1 MWKYSIL
8 TICLSVIFTTSAIA
22 EPVLLK
28 DKEIRDSHKT
38 PAKQAP
44 EKNSGL
50 KDKVKTPIEPLL
62 PLLSSSEENYK
73 SLIEPA
79 PARYSGSKDPFFA
92 KVVPFNDSDYT
103 WNFIKEKKDHKI
115 FVSETPW
122 SRYRTFKAEAVI
134 EQPIEVLME
143 VMLDVDGFAAWLP
156 DCLQSRHLKTLG
168 KDKFEGHF
176 LVHVIWDSIWPITNR
191 DFVIEV
197 VTHLDWKTMIITV
210 ELISVDDS
218 DVPVAKGTKRL
229 KKFYSRYQ
237 YSTIDRNHTHVT
249 YSMVVDPDLPFPS
262 RIAEIQTAP
271 IPYKTLVGLAER
283 AKDPVFRQRAVQEL
297 F

>member
-1 MWKYSIL
+1 MWKHSIL
-8 TICLSVIFTTSAIA
+8 SVCLTVMLMGSSIA
-22 EPVLLK
+22 EPVLLNNNEIK
-28 DKEIRDSHKT
+28 DNHKSLAK
-38 PAKQAP
+38 PAPVKV
-44 EKNSGL
+44 SGL
-50 KDKVKTPIEPLL
+50 NDTDKTSSEPLP
-62 PLLSSSEENYK
+62 PLLNNSKDDYK
-73 SLIEPA
+73 SLTEPA
-79 PARYSGSKDPFFA
+79 PARYSGSKDPVFA
-92 KVVPFNDSDYT
+92 KVAPFKDNDYKWD
-103 WNFIKEKKDHKI
+103 FIKEKKDHKI
-115 FVSETPW
+115 YVSDTPW
-122 SRYRTFKAEAVI
+122 SRYRTFKAETVI

-156 DCLQSRHLKTLG
+156 DCLLSKRVKTLG
-168 KDKFEGHF
+168 NDKFEGHF

-197 VTHLDWKTMIITV
+197 VTHLDWKTMNITV

-218 DVPVAKGTKRL
+218 DVPVAEGTKRL

-237 YSTIDRNHTHVT
+237 FSSVDRNRTHVT

-271 IPYKTLVGLAER
+271 IPYKTLIGLSER
-283 AKDPVFRQRAVQEL
+283 SKDPIFRQRAVREL

>member
-1 MWKYSIL
+1 MWKHSIL
-8 TICLSVIFTTSAIA
+8 SICLSVLLSAASIA

-28 DKEIRDSHKT
+28 DNEIRDDHKT
-38 PAKQAP
+38 RAGQPAKIDST
-44 EKNSGL
+44 KSN
-50 KDKVKTPIEPLL
+50 DKTPTETVPPILT
-62 PLLSSSEENYK
+62 SNEENYK

-79 PARYSGSKDPFFA
+79 PARYSGSRNPVFA
-92 KVVPFNDSDYT
+92 KVAPFNDSDYT
-103 WNFIKEKKDHKI
+103 WDFIKEKKGHKI

-122 SRYRTFKAEAVI
+122 SRYRTFKAETVI
-134 EQPIEVLME
+134 NQPIEVLME

-156 DCLQSRHLKTLG
+156 DCLQSRRLKTLG

-218 DVPVAKGTKRL
+218 DVPVAAGTKRL

-262 RIAEIQTAP
+262 RMAEIQTAP

-283 AKDPVFRQRAVQEL
+283 AKDPIFRQRAVQEL

>member
-1 MWKYSIL
+1 MWKHSIL
-8 TICLSVIFTTSAIA
+8 TICLTVILATSSIA
-22 EPVLLK
+22 ALAVLK
-28 DKEIRDSHKT
+28 DNEIRDDQRT
-38 PAKQAP
+38 VFKQASA
-44 EKNSGL
+44 KMSGL
-50 KDKVKTPIEPLL
+50 KDNTKTLADPVSPLL
-62 PLLSSSEENYK
+62 NSPEENYK
-73 SLIEPA
+73 SLTEPA
-79 PARYSGSKDPFFA
+79 PARYTGSKDPLLA
-92 KVVPFNDSDYT
+92 KVIPFKDSDYN
-103 WNFIKEKKDHKI
+103 WNFIKEKKDHRI
-115 FVSETPW
+115 YVSETPW
-122 SRYRTFKAEAVI
+122 SRYRTFKAETVI

-197 VTHLDWKTMIITV
+197 VTHLDWKTMIVTV

-237 YSTIDRNHTHVT
+237 YSTVDRNHTHVT
-249 YSMVVDPDLPFPS
+249 YSMIVDPDLPFPS
-262 RIAEIQTAP
+262 RIAEIQTSP
-271 IPYKTLVGLAER
+271 IPYKTLVGLAKR
-283 AKDPVFRQRAVQEL
+283 AKEPVFRQWAVQEL

>member
-1 MWKYSIL
+1 MKKHSIL
-8 TICLSVIFTTSAIA
+8 TICFTLFLVVSSIA
-22 EPVLLK
+22 GPVVLK
-28 DKEIRDSHKT
+28 DNDIRDEHKT
-38 PAKQAP
+38 LAEQVTAKT
-44 EKNSGL
+44 SGL
-50 KDKVKTPIEPLL
+50 KDNGKATSELVP
-62 PLLSSSEENYK
+62 PLLSKSEEDYK

-79 PARYSGSKDPFFA
+79 PARYSGSKNPFFA
-92 KVVPFNDSDYT
+92 KVAPFNDSDYT
-103 WNFIKEKKDHKI
+103 WNFIKEKKDHKV

-122 SRYRTFKAEAVI
+122 SRYRTFKAETVI

-218 DVPVAKGTKRL
+218 DVPVAEGTKRL

-237 YSTIDRNHTHVT
+237 YSVVDRNHTHVT

-271 IPYKTLVGLAER
+271 IPYKTLVSLAER